1 MARLDG
7 PVWQA
12 SLVGQLGWTGGW
24 GKKGR
29 PHEQPP
35 WTTSVFEG
43 GKISEGIALFRFK
56 QFEFW
61 HSFFAS
67 LDDPVWQASLDG
79 QVGRVEKGTSGWGK
93 KGKTP

>member
-12 SLVGQLGWTGGW
+12 SLVGQLGRTGGW

-35 WTTSVFEG
+35 WTTFVFEG
-43 GKISEGIALFRFK
+43 GKISEGIAIV
-56 QFEFW
+56 QI
-61 HSFFAS
+61 
-67 LDDPVWQASLDG
+67 
-79 QVGRVEKGTSGWGK
+79 QVI
-93 KGKTP
+93 

>member
-43 GKISEGIALFRFK
+43 GKISEGIAIV
-56 QFEFW
+56 QFF
-61 HSFFAS
+61 
-67 LDDPVWQASLDG
+67 G
-79 QVGRVEKGTSGWGK
+79 
-93 KGKTP
+93 

>member
-12 SLVGQLGWTGGW
+12 SLVGQLGRTGGG

-43 GKISEGIALFRFK
+43 GKISEGIAIV
-56 QFEFW
+56 QI
-61 HSFFAS
+61 
-67 LDDPVWQASLDG
+67 QAI
-79 QVGRVEKGTSGWGK
+79 
-93 KGKTP
+93 